1 MRHGEDPSEQY
12 FEQKTVVDMGSRDA
26 QGIEALM
33 RVADLIIVPVQPNG
47 WDVWTVELLDDFAA
61 DALEVNED
69 LQVKVVL
76 NRASPHGSSLDVPAA
91 QDVLKRFECVED
103 SGLVIRERAAIR
115 RATPYGLLVDEYNPS
130 DRNAADELGE
140 VYRLVYG
147 EHPVKSVEIEEV
159 R

>member
-1 MRHGEDPSEQY
+1 M
-12 FEQKTVVDMGSRDA
+12 
-26 QGIEALM
+26 
-33 RVADLIIVPVQPNG
+33 
-47 WDVWTVELLDDFAA
+47 WTVELLDDFTA
-61 DALEVNED
+61 DALDVNED

-91 QDVLKRFECVED
+91 QDVLKHFECVED
-103 SGLVIRERAAIR
+103 SGLAIRERAAIR
-115 RATPYGLLVDEYNPS
+115 RATPYGLLVDEYSSS

>member
-1 MRHGEDPSEQY
+1 MRS
-12 FEQKTVVDMGSRDA
+12 
-26 QGIEALM
+26 
-33 RVADLIIVPVQPNG
+33 
-47 WDVWTVELLDDFAA
+47 
-61 DALEVNED
+61 EVNED
-69 LQVKVVL
+69 LRVKVVL

-103 SGLVIRERAAIR
+103 SGLVIRERASIR
-115 RATPYGLLVDEYNPS
+115 RATPYGLLVDEYSSS